1 MANAMY
7 TKALQSFLEGGIAW
21 LTDNIKVVLVD
32 SAAYT
37 PAVTTHQFLSDI
49 PAGARIA
56 TSANLTGKTSTGGAA
71 SASNAVFSA
80 ASGAQSEY
88 VVLYKDT
95 GTATTSNL
103 IYFMD
108 TMTGLPVT
116 PNGGDITLAWDTGP
130 NKIFKLTP

>member
-1 MANAMY
+1 MANQMY
-7 TKALQSFLEGGIAW
+7 TKGLQSFLEGGIAW

-49 PAGARIA
+49 PSGARIA
-56 TSANLTGKTSTGGAA
+56 TSANLAGKTSTGGVAGA
-71 SASNAVFSA
+71 NNAVFTA
-80 ASGAQSEY
+80 ASGVQSEY
-88 VVLYKDT
+88 AVIYKDT
-95 GTATTSNL
+95 GTAATSSL